1 MLINKCE
8 SVGLKHFDDSKA
20 FIEYL
25 NFMDDIYK
33 NIDESNPKK
42 TRKVLIVFDD
52 KIADMLSKIT
62 TSTVTNRTVYQK

>member
-33 NIDESNPKK
+33 NIDECNPKK
-42 TRKVLIVFDD
+42 RAKYWSCLMIRLLICLV
-52 KIADMLSKIT
+52 K
-62 TSTVTNRTVYQK
+62 

>member
-8 SVGLKHFDDSKA
+8 SVGLKYFDDFKA

-33 NIDESNPKK
+33 NID
-42 TRKVLIVFDD
+42 
-52 KIADMLSKIT
+52 
-62 TSTVTNRTVYQK
+62 

>member
-33 NIDESNPKK
+33 NIDECNPKK
-42 TRKVLIVFDD
+42 TCKVLIVFDD

-62 TSTVTNRTVYQK
+62 TSTITNRTVYQK

>member
-1 MLINKCE
+1 MLISKCE

-33 NIDESNPKK
+33 NIDECNPKK